1 MTFYLSII
9 SGIILLSFGGDYLVK
24 GSSGLARK
32 LNISPMIIGIVIIGF
47 GTSVPEIFITT
58 SAVMNNSPDIAL
70 GSVVGSNIANI
81 LLVFGFALLISKT
94 DLLAKVSNGDLFA
107 MLFVTGLL
115 SVLLIYGSIF
125 FPISLMMIILL
136 PVYFYL
142 SYRFF
147 NKEIDTEEV
156 IDQSNY
162 FKIILYIFVGFFLL
176 FLGSEIFIKGLK
188 EFAIYFKVPE
198 AILGLSLAAIGTSL
212 PELAVTF
219 ASVKNKAEKV
229 LLGNIIGSNIINV
242 LGALGIASFIGT
254 SIAVPSEF
262 SETSLY
268 YFLLSALWLYL
279 LTRIKVNKILFGS
292 FSLIAYFAYIFILYG
307 FH

>member
-9 SGIILLSFGGDYLVK
+9 LGIILLSFGGDYLVK

-136 PVYFYL
+136 
-142 SYRFF
+142 
-147 NKEIDTEEV
+147 
-156 IDQSNY
+156 
-162 FKIILYIFVGFFLL
+162 
-176 FLGSEIFIKGLK
+176 
-188 EFAIYFKVPE
+188 
-198 AILGLSLAAIGTSL
+198 
-212 PELAVTF
+212 
-219 ASVKNKAEKV
+219 
-229 LLGNIIGSNIINV
+229 
-242 LGALGIASFIGT
+242 
-254 SIAVPSEF
+254 
-262 SETSLY
+262 
-268 YFLLSALWLYL
+268 
-279 LTRIKVNKILFGS
+279 
-292 FSLIAYFAYIFILYG
+292 LIMT
-307 FH
+307 